1 MNFINSF
8 DSKKII
14 LIEDKKNFRIRYNAV
29 DKLLLNIPIIF
40 SHFGIEKY
48 NKKDI
53 LNLELQNSN
62 NLNNN
67 IISLIKEIDNYFS
80 ELGILKPEFK
90 NFNYM
95 SPIKN
100 ISEDKINLRCHL
112 SNKLKIKTK
121 DNSPESFILKKKN
134 FKIQLEFSSVWLYND
149 SFGIILTVNSI
160 DLT

>member
-1 MNFINSF
+1 
-8 DSKKII
+8 
-14 LIEDKKNFRIRYNAV
+14 
-29 DKLLLNIPIIF
+29 
-40 SHFGIEKY
+40 
-48 NKKDI
+48 
-53 LNLELQNSN
+53 LELQNTN

-80 ELGILKPEFK
+80 ELGNLKPEFK
-90 NFNYM
+90 NFNYI

-134 FKIQLEFSSVWLYND
+134 FKIELEFSSVWLYND
-149 SFGIILTVNSI
+149 SYGILLTVNSI